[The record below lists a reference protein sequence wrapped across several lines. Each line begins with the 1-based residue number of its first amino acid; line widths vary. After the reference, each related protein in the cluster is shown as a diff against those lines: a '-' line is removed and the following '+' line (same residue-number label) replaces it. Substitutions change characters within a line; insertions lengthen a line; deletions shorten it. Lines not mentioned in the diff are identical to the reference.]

1 MSRQRTLVLLGGG
14 GHGEVIA
21 EAARAGYGNG
31 AIPSNTTL
39 TIDIELV
46 AID

>member
-14 GHGEVIA
+14 GHGAVVA

-31 AIPSNTTL
+31 AIPPNATL

-46 AID
+46 EIE